1 MRPAGG
7 QLNLDQVSKN
17 PSVNDGKS
25 RLFGLA
31 QDENVYG
38 GEGYVQQ
45 NSMKG
50 KRILNGQDNSYHNVI
65 GGAYMAAQGE
75 AAPPMYGGQ
84 VPMQDMMYYPPP
96 Y

>member
-38 GEGYVQQ
+38 EGYVQQ

-65 GGAYMAAQGE
+65 GGAYIAQGD
-75 AAPPMYGGQ
+75 APPPMYGGPAQ
-84 VPMQDMMYYPPP
+84 QDMMYYPPP